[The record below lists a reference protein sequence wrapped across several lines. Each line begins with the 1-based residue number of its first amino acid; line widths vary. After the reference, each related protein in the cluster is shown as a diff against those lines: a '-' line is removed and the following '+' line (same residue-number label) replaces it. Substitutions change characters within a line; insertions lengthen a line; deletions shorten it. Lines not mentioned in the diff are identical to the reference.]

1 LGFVVEQVRGVAVP
15 VVLDVTLANSDAE
28 SAAALIVAI
37 AEIAREG
44 RQVFYFTAQADEV
57 AKWRAAL
64 KGSGGPAW
72 REVDLAAVRRGE
84 EATRAPRGDWS
95 PRERSVPAPEGA
107 DRAAYAER
115 LGVPGIDPR
124 RAVGEVHVWHLVEEV
139 GSLHGLLRRGV
150 ERWGQLETLLRDG
163 LTESLEV
170 LTDGPA
176 RARAEAR
183 ARCCRVLIEGW
194 RIGRGRSV
202 DRRVLQDSGAVSE
215 RFLDEV
221 SDLAESLGG
230 SADALIGALEEG
242 GVSGF
247 RSQKTAELAAY
258 LAETGHRD
266 EREVLDAA
274 ALRERALAEMGAQV
288 TAGQLTV
295 DAVDELLAQLAE
307 PAEPGAP

>member
-1 LGFVVEQVRGVAVP
+1 M
-15 VVLDVTLANSDAE
+15 E
-28 SAAALIVAI
+28 SA
-37 AEIAREG
+37 
-44 RQVFYFTAQADEV
+44 
-57 AKWRAAL
+57 
-64 KGSGGPAW
+64 
-72 REVDLAAVRRGE
+72 
-84 EATRAPRGDWS
+84 
-95 PRERSVPAPEGA
+95 
-107 DRAAYAER
+107 
-115 LGVPGIDPR
+115 
-124 RAVGEVHVWHLVEEV
+124 
-139 GSLHGLLRRGV
+139 
-150 ERWGQLETLLRDG
+150 
-163 LTESLEV
+163 EV
-170 LTDGPA
+170 LTDEPA